1 MPSNTPGLVSMRRV
15 VIVLAIVFAGSL
27 IVFGASWIL
36 IPYALT
42 RSDPYPAFMADL
54 KRRDSP
60 LYEDAIRRFSDFV
73 AETFPI
79 GADMSDAVAQI
90 TKGGFQV
97 TSSTST
103 SVKLVWNRRNGPC
116 SEEYSIVVGG
126 DAAGKIAEIAGRLHP
141 ICL

>member
-1 MPSNTPGLVSMRRV
+1 MPSNTRNLVTMRRV
-15 VIVLAIVFAGSL
+15 VIVLAVLFFGSL
-27 IVFGASWIL
+27 IVYSASWL
-36 IPYALT
+36 LFAYAFT

-54 KRRDSP
+54 KPKGPRTYDA
-60 LYEDAIRRFSDFV
+60 AIRRFSDFV

-116 SEEYSIVVGG
+116 SEEYSIVV
-126 DAAGKIAEIAGRLHP
+126 
-141 ICL
+141 